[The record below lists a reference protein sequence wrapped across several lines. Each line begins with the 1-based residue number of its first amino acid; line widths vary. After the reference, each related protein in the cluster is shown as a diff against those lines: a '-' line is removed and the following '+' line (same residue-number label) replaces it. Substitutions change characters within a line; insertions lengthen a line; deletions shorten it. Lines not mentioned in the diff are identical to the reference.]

1 MFISLFR
8 QFLKTQTE
16 TVNDCDKSFICLKG
30 TMKQMNFS
38 FCQAEKTAFLGSTS
52 MATNDGKMCYAG
64 IEISTQ
70 QVINKKFPS
79 ECEVLNALRTPAS
92 SVIGF
97 VSGHAPAIRQ
107 LYSKDQTLCF
117 RILFFLSPRKCYCHQ
132 ITSLNLSKRL
142 INEY

>member
-64 IEISTQ
+64 DRNKHSAGNKQEIPFRMWSFKCIENTC
-70 QVINKKFPS
+70 K
-79 ECEVLNALRTPAS
+79 
-92 SVIGF
+92 
-97 VSGHAPAIRQ
+97 
-107 LYSKDQTLCF
+107 
-117 RILFFLSPRKCYCHQ
+117 
-132 ITSLNLSKRL
+132 
-142 INEY
+142 

>member
-1 MFISLFR
+1 MFPVLLFLSIKEWKILLVFYLCLFPFSR
-8 QFLKTQTE
+8 FLKTQTE

-70 QVINKKFPS
+70 QVINKK
-79 ECEVLNALRTPAS
+79 
-92 SVIGF
+92 
-97 VSGHAPAIRQ
+97 
-107 LYSKDQTLCF
+107 
-117 RILFFLSPRKCYCHQ
+117 
-132 ITSLNLSKRL
+132 SLQNVKH
-142 INEY
+142 